1 MLGGENGLVQVR
13 EQLLNSTSD
22 RLRNH
27 GQMNTFEISNL
38 AFRVCAARYI
48 L

>member
-1 MLGGENGLVQVR
+1 MGENGLVQVR

-27 GQMNTFEISNL
+27 GLLGADEHF
-38 AFRVCAARYI
+38 
-48 L
+48 